1 MTTDADARTQIIR
14 AASRLFYTQGIGRV
28 GMDAVRDAAGVSL
41 KAIYK
46 QFPSKEDLILGVL
59 ENLHQS
65 WNTGIDG
72 ALAEVPSP
80 RDRLLAVYDYLAAW
94 FDRSD
99 FRGCGF
105 INAFGELGAG
115 SPAVATAVREHKLSF
130 LATVDALVAEAVR
143 EHKLSFLAIVDQ
155 LVADAGGPAELG
167 PQLAILAEGAQ
178 TTAAILGD
186 AEMATVAR
194 GAAET
199 LIDAAF
205 A

>member
-14 AASRLFYTQGIGRV
+14 AASRLFYSQGIGRV

-46 QFPSKEDLILGVL
+46 QFPSKEDLVLGVL
-59 ENLHQS
+59 GNLHDR
-65 WNTGIDG
+65 WNSDIDG
-72 ALAEVPSP
+72 ALAQAQSP
-80 RDRLLAVYDYLAAW
+80 REKLLAVYDYLSVW

-115 SPAVATAVREHKLSF
+115 SPAI
-130 LATVDALVAEAVR
+130 AEAVR

>member
-130 LATVDALVAEAVR
+130 LATVDALVAEA
-143 EHKLSFLAIVDQ
+143 
-155 LVADAGGPAELG
+155 GGPAELG

-186 AEMATVAR
+186 AKMAHVAR
-194 GAAET
+194 RAAET